1 MPNKRSFFNE
11 LTYITISR
19 NQNSVLTSPVYSN
32 DFLMQRSFLVPFLSR
47 LDLVNREELRNSAD
61 LRASLEREK
70 VK

>member
-61 LRASLEREK
+61 LRASSKREK